1 VNERINNIISSFSAP
16 NGESTHI
23 LQRRSGGMVRLTGVG
38 LLVFTVLIFVLL
50 FRVLGPDEHPLAL
63 QRDVLLCEALGAEV
77 WQALGAAASAGLPG
91 LATGNPDG
99 RSVCELH
106 PVPPAGQPLARVML
120 TTEADLRYRNLGQS
134 LGRHINTFVAE
145 LKASG
150 WEVLEVQGPW
160 RRTHAFT
167 GPGSETVL
175 LIEDQGVFLWISS
188 TDVPLERLLTFAQ
201 AVTEQLRSTG

>member
-1 VNERINNIISSFSAP
+1 
-16 NGESTHI
+16 
-23 LQRRSGGMVRLTGVG
+23 MVRLTGVG

-63 QRDVLLCEALGAEV
+63 QRDVPLCEALGAEV

-91 LATGNPDG
+91 PATGNPDG
-99 RSVCELH
+99 RSICELH
-106 PVPPAGQPLARVML
+106 PVPGGGAPSARLPLVRVML
-120 TTEADLRYRNLGQS
+120 TTEADLRYHNLAQS
-134 LGRHINTFVAE
+134 LGRHMNTFVE
-145 LKASG
+145 EMKASG
-150 WEVLEVQGPW
+150 WEALEVQGPW

-188 TDVPLERLLTFAQ
+188 TDAPLERLLTFAQ